1 MSLLNR
7 LNQAEIQLC
16 LTFNRMNQRP
26 ATSRLFGVVS
36 RLGDGLFW
44 YLIMLALPL
53 LHGREAWYASLHMMA
68 VGVVSLP
75 IYKVLKS
82 TTVRHRPF
90 RHNTDIHQNV
100 PPLDQFS
107 FPSGHTMHALG
118 FSIALLAHY
127 PAWALVVVPFTV
139 LVAMSRLVLGLHYP
153 SDVLAGALIGAALA
167 LLSLPLF

>member
-7 LNQAEIQLC
+7 FNQAEIQLC
-16 LTFNRMNQRP
+16 LAFNRMNQYP
-26 ATSRLFGVVS
+26 PTSRLFGVVS

-53 LHGREAWYASLHMMA
+53 IYGATAWQASLHMMA
-68 VGVVSLP
+68 VGLVSLP

-82 TTVRHRPF
+82 ATVRHRPF
-90 RHNTDIHQNV
+90 RHDNTIYQNV

-107 FPSGHTMHALG
+107 FPSGHTMHAVG

-127 PAWALVVVPFTV
+127 PIWAMLVIPFTL

-153 SDVLAGALIGAALA
+153 SDVAAGAFIGTVVATA
-167 LLSLPLF
+167 SLPFF